1 MKLSLIKGGNMYAV
15 VKTGGKQYKIREG
28 EIFRVEKLPGNVG
41 DPVSFDKVLLFS
53 DGENLRIGQPLLD
66 DVSVAGHIIE
76 QDKSKKIIVFKF
88 KRRKGYRRKLGHR
101 QPYTAVQIDRIGGT
115 GPVQKNQTAEPVQ
128 ADAA

>member
-1 MKLSLIKGGNMYAV
+1 MYAV

-115 GPVQKNQTAEPVQ
+115 EPVQKNQTAEPVQ